1 MEELVLYFSLKYEGD
16 FQKIY
21 KALMNKERV
30 DEELKVELMKRM
42 NCRYITIFS
51 DEYPE
56 LLKQINCP
64 PFVLYY
70 YGDLSLLKTKT
81 IGVVGMRNMSEYGKR
96 ATHLFV
102 KDLVQNG
109 YTIVSGMARGIDT
122 VAHQNAIAYGGR
134 TIAVLGTGIEY
145 CYPKENRLL
154 YEELKEHQLVLS
166 EYPFLTAP
174 QKRLFPFRNRIIAGL
189 SYSILISEAKQ
200 KSGTMITAG
209 YALEQGKDIYCIP
222 GRFDDYQ
229 GCNELIKQGAKLVL
243 SVQDIME
250 DEDYG

>member
-1 MEELVLYFSLKYEGD
+1 MEELVLYFSLKYNGD

-21 KALMNKERV
+21 NALMNKERV
-30 DEELKVELMKRM
+30 NERLKVELIKQMK
-42 NCRYITIFS
+42 CQYITIFS

-81 IGVVGMRNMSEYGKR
+81 IGVVGMRQMSD
-96 ATHLFV
+96 FV

-122 VAHQNAIAYGGR
+122 VAHQNAIAYGGK

-145 CYPKENRLL
+145 CYPKENGLL

-166 EYPFLTAP
+166 EYPFYTAP

-189 SYSILISEAKQ
+189 SYSLLISEAKQ

-209 YALEQGKDIYCIP
+209 YALEQGKEIYCIP
-222 GRFDDYQ
+222 GRFDDYE
-229 GCNELIKQGAKLVL
+229 GCNELIKQGARLV
-243 SVQDIME
+243 SSAQDIME